1 MRSDDIIILAI
12 AAGAA
17 WFIVRQAK
25 AGTQAASVAPATM
38 SSESLAWYL
47 NDIYAKLNA
56 QYA

>member
-25 AGTQAASVAPATM
+25 AGTQAASVGTAVM